1 MSSNQKPIK
10 MAMSLD
16 GAKSVKIEEDDVI
29 IFTMEEGPPIE
40 LRFVMPSVHKD
51 GYKEGYDTPMVKSG
65 KPAAK
70 SKVGFLSPAESTK
83 SNKSENTPMPFASP
97 SICDSSMGSP
107 SPFKTCFVDGSNQ
120 GFTQETSHLH
130 PLELSLDCEEKHE
143 KPLAEILAELGFD
156 D

>member
-1 MSSNQKPIK
+1 MSTNKSNEKPIK

-29 IFTMEEGPPIE
+29 VFTMEEGPPIE
-40 LRFVMPSVHKD
+40 LKFVMPSVHKQ
-51 GYKEGYDTPMVKSG
+51 GYQTPMVNTK
-65 KPAAK
+65 AK
-70 SKVGFLSPAESTK
+70 AKVGFLSPADK

-107 SPFKTCFVDGSNQ
+107 SPFKSCFIDGSNQ
-120 GFTQETSHLH
+120 GFTQETSLLH
-130 PLELSLDCEEKHE
+130 ASELALDCEEKHE